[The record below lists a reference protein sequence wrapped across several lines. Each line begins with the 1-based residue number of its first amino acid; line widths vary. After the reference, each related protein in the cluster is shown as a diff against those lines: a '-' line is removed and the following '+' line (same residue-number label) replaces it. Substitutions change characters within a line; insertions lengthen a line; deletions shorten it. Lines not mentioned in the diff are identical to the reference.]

1 MKLMLS
7 GRNPRNFRKVKN
19 WEMLRTTV
27 RKLRSHYHAARL
39 RALGKRPAWIR
50 VAGGFEMF
58 IDPLDELDR
67 EFYLGTFEP
76 AMRELITRTVCDGDT
91 CIDIGAQKGYVS
103 LTLAKA
109 VGSRGR
115 VLAFEPDKRAAAKL
129 IENINRAD
137 QTVIEVFDNALGEQK
152 GSCTFVLSK
161 VLGWSSRF
169 PNELAKT
176 AVEETVEVRVNSL
189 DEMVACNE
197 VQIDAK
203 KLSFIKLDAEGSEPL
218 ILKGMKGLLSEA
230 RPVLFMEVNYDS
242 LAAAG
247 SSPQDLQGILNDLQL
262 DIYQPEYRTYL
273 RSLRLRPVTDL
284 NSLRVHHPNLTNIVT
299 FRRRNEID
307 NQDRISRLISRS
319 VRAHS

>member
-1 MKLMLS
+1 MI
-7 GRNPRNFRKVKN
+7 
-19 WEMLRTTV
+19 RTAV
-27 RKLRSHYHAARL
+27 RKLRSHYHSARL
-39 RALGKRPAWIR
+39 RSLGQQPTWVR

-58 IDPLDELDR
+58 IDPSDDLDR

-76 AMRELITRTVCDGDT
+76 AMRELITRTVRDGDT
-91 CIDIGAQKGYVS
+91 CVDIGAQKGYVS

-129 IENINRAD
+129 IANINRAD
-137 QTVIEVFDNALGEQK
+137 QTVIEVFDSALGEQE

-189 DEMVACNE
+189 DEMVACKE
-197 VQIDAK
+197 VYIDAS

-230 RPVLFMEVNYDS
+230 KPVLFMEVNYDS

-247 SSPQDLQGILNDLQL
+247 SSPQDLQVILNNLQL
-262 DIYQPEYRTYL
+262 DIYQPEYHSYF

-284 NSLRVHHPNLTNIVT
+284 NSLRVNHPNLTNIVA
-299 FRRRNEID
+299 FRRPKDID
-307 NQDRISRLISRS
+307 NQDGVARLISRR
-319 VRAHS
+319 VRSDHG